1 MMPGIDPR
9 AMQAAMKKMGIK
21 QYEIEAV
28 EVIIRTADKEIVISN
43 PSVTKIDMMG
53 NTSFQ
58 VAGDVSE
65 RSLEAGISEV
75 DVKTVAEQ
83 SGVSEQEAR
92 EALEKSNGDL
102 AEAIISLKK

>member
-21 QYEIEAV
+21 QSEIEAE
-28 EVIIRTADKEIVISN
+28 EVIIRTSDKEIVISN

-65 RSLEAGISEV
+65 RSLEAEISEA

-92 EALEKSNGDL
+92 EALQKSSGDL